1 MPNKHRKKKILNKLL
16 ISGKLDKNEN
26 IQKARKILEE
36 KIALD
41 QEDIDF
47 DYDPSKNGDFE
58 KLDPSEDKPIK
69 SKPPKKRK
77 APPTPQQN
85 NETAP
90 KAKKIKP
97 SQPQMSSNPISKKSK
112 KNKYFFMAHPEALQ
126 SKEKILADLDDS
138 EKSKFVI
145 DEEKLKLIKKKL
157 KKKKPTDSETP
168 GAKLDKKSKSDKNG
182 KSKKPKLWSIE
193 VCSASE
199 DDEKEA
205 TKKPIKASK
214 TKMPVINIDDIDK
227 SFKIKKT
234 TKTLEDGSRVQVV
247 CPEFEQEDNDDD
259 EDDEPEDVNGR
270 DENGNGSESEQEEVE
285 EVPTGEANS
294 NGSVESS
301 GKSNPLVEKLKASRF
316 RFLNEMLYSQPSE
329 KSFEYFKK

>member
-69 SKPPKKRK
+69 KSKPKKRK
-77 APPTPQQN
+77 ALPTSQQN
-85 NETAP
+85 NGTGQE
-90 KAKKIKP
+90 AKKIKS
-97 SQPQMSSNPISKKSK
+97 SQPQVSSNPISKKDK

-157 KKKKPTDSETP
+157 KKKKPTDLETP
-168 GAKLDKKSKSDKNG
+168 ETKLDKKSKSDKNG
-182 KSKKPKLWSIE
+182 KSKKPKMWSIE
-193 VCSASE
+193 VCSGSE
-199 DDEKEA
+199 DDEIEV
-205 TKKPIKASK
+205 TKKPIKATK
-214 TKMPVINIDDIDK
+214 IKMPVINIDDIDK

-247 CPEFEQEDNDDD
+247 CPEFEQDDNDDD
-259 EDDEPEDVNGR
+259 DDEPEDANGH
-270 DENGNGSESEQEEVE
+270 DENGNGSESEQEEVVE
-285 EVPTGEANS
+285 TPNREANS
-294 NGSVESS
+294 NGSVESN

-316 RFLNEMLYSQPSE
+316 RFLNEMLYTQPSE